1 MVGGGVLGVVALV
14 LVAILS
20 WPSAP
25 ALAPPRLS
33 VSTNPDGAAVYLEGR
48 SLGRTPISDLPLD
61 AAIEQAILRIEK
73 TGYASVETTLVAV
86 AGASVSFDIPLVKQ
100 GDDLVPDH
108 ATLEISSTP
117 GDARV
122 LINGNELG
130 NTDAAGQ
137 FSGVDVEPGGVLVEI
152 FKEGYTPWSET
163 VQVVAGENRPI
174 DIVLER
180 VPGVLPPVTMATL
193 TLQAV
198 PGGTV
203 SVVGENCQ
211 LNVPCTVRSGDKRI
225 TFSYEGHTCT
235 RTLRLNANAPRSLTC
250 YFERTL
256 NIQVRRE
263 DGSPIWATILVDG
276 LEIGKYSDGRVKLKS
291 GERRVEVQR
300 TGYDVLTPQKT
311 ITVEPG
317 FEERLT
323 PPVVF
328 RIREQ

>member
-1 MVGGGVLGVVALV
+1 M
-14 LVAILS
+14 
-20 WPSAP
+20 
-25 ALAPPRLS
+25 
-33 VSTNPDGAAVYLEGR
+33 
-48 SLGRTPISDLPLD
+48 
-61 AAIEQAILRIEK
+61 
-73 TGYASVETTLVAV
+73 
-86 AGASVSFDIPLVKQ
+86 SFDIPLVKQ

-130 NTDAAGQ
+130 NTDASGQ

-163 VQVVAGENRPI
+163 VQVVAGENRHIHI
-174 DIVLER
+174 DLER

-235 RTLRLNANAPRSLTC
+235 RTLQLNANAQESLTC

-256 NIQVRRE
+256 SIQVRME
-263 DGSPIWATILVDG
+263 DGRSSIWATILVDD
-276 LEIGKYSDGRVKLKS
+276 LEIGTYSAWEAKLAP
-291 GERRVEVQR
+291 GEHRVEVRR
-300 TGYDVLTPQKT
+300 TGYDVLTPPKT
-311 ITVEPG
+311 ITVDPG
-317 FEERLT
+317 FEERLA
-323 PPVVF
+323 PVVF